1 MIDGAKIAFR
11 NQQTNKCGAC
21 GGGGETGKKKTVVE
35 KSGQN
40 FVLTPCTEMDAEL

>member
-11 NQQTNKCGAC
+11 NQQTNKCGAW
-21 GGGGETGKKKTVVE
+21 GGGETEKKTVVE

>member
-1 MIDGAKIAFR
+1 MEQRLLLEI
-11 NQQTNKCGAC
+11 NKPINAGLAVA
-21 GGGGETGKKKTVVE
+21 GGGETGKKKTVVE

>member
-1 MIDGAKIAFR
+1 MEQRLLLEI
-11 NQQTNKCGAC
+11 NKPINTGLAVGV
-21 GGGGETGKKKTVVE
+21 GGRRLEKKTVVE